1 MDVAP
6 GLISD
11 TKFSLDLSGFGQVQS
26 FFPVRDGHRFVA
38 CTLSKLE
45 AEIKKDGRKPDET
58 LDNCIDSRERRDLI

>member
-45 AEIKKDGRKPDET
+45 AEIEKDGRKRMKHSIIVLT
-58 LDNCIDSRERRDLI
+58 AGKGVI